1 MTLAFI
7 VMVGFPS
14 TIHEDNS
21 ELLLDSESIAN
32 KILKNQHFHKA
43 TQTERE
49 HILKGILSKGPAS
62 SLASKMARV
71 VSDKHETY
79 RQRIDAMKKL
89 LDMHTDSLK
98 EGKVPARKAHASDSR
113 KTHSAEGKDKTTKKS
128 IEEAEKLI
136 HHHNKDITGTL
147 RLSKKDAAIKKESE
161 TAHADP
167 KKLNHWMK
175 QQVKKKVASGHGKG
189 AKSKG
194 SYARLVKWA
203 EAHGLPASLAN
214 NPAKQ
219 SKVKHIIAQMKADA
233 EVERI
238 RKEFAHDDASVGDV
252 IHSADPSAA
261 SAI

>member
-1 MTLAFI
+1 MLPLRRRVKQLTL
-7 VMVGFPS
+7 
-14 TIHEDNS
+14 T
-21 ELLLDSESIAN
+21 
-32 KILKNQHFHKA
+32 
-43 TQTERE
+43 
-49 HILKGILSKGPAS
+49 
-62 SLASKMARV
+62 
-71 VSDKHETY
+71 
-79 RQRIDAMKKL
+79 
-89 LDMHTDSLK
+89 
-98 EGKVPARKAHASDSR
+98 
-113 KTHSAEGKDKTTKKS
+113 
-128 IEEAEKLI
+128 
-136 HHHNKDITGTL
+136 
-147 RLSKKDAAIKKESE
+147 
-161 TAHADP
+161 P